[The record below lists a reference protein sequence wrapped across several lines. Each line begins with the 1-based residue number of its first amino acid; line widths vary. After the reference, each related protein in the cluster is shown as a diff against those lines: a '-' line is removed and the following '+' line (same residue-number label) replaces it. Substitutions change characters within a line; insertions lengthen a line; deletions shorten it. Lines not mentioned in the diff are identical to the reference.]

1 MKARAAQRRSK
12 NPAGPKRADAK
23 AKKATPNRRGNP
35 DVVKKRR
42 AARHFN
48 ELLSGASG
56 PRLDGRT
63 AKRKE
68 RMLAELREG
77 TLRASGRALKPI
89 DILVRVEELLDLG
102 EPLASIKKA
111 AKPSRPVQASPD
123 VISGLKS
130 LHAAYGFRPEVYAFV
145 GLDAAICQRAGIGPA
160 PAGAKKKGL
169 RPLAAR
175 RPEGARGADRAA

>member
-1 MKARAAQRRSK
+1 MKARAAQRRSNK
-12 NPAGPKRADAK
+12 PAASKGAAT
-23 AKKATPNRRGNP
+23 AKKADNRRGSP
-35 DVVKKRR
+35 EAVKKRR

-48 ELLSGASG
+48 ELLSGASS

-63 AKRKE
+63 EKRKE
-68 RMLAELREG
+68 RMMAELREG
-77 TLRASGRALKPI
+77 KLRASGRPLKPI

-102 EPLASIKKA
+102 EPLASIKKV

-145 GLDAAICQRAGIGPA
+145 GLDQAICQRAGIGA
-160 PAGAKKKGL
+160 PAAGKKKGL

-175 RPEGARGADRAA
+175 RPDNRAADRAA